1 MTSFPKKDLIPKK
14 WQPPIVIIKHC
25 NSLVKLTQSHI
36 RENRKRCN
44 KCKVFYLGMF
54 TNNHQI
60 KSCSHVFFSFELSDD
75 HHRIP
80 SFIGCHQLFTQKLL
94 QEKIVWSELQTDF
107 KS

>member
-1 MTSFPKKDLIPKK
+1 MQSVLPWYVYEQSPDKILFP
-14 WQPPIVIIKHC
+14 
-25 NSLVKLTQSHI
+25 
-36 RENRKRCN
+36 R
-44 KCKVFYLGMF
+44 
-54 TNNHQI
+54 
-60 KSCSHVFFSFELSDD
+60 FFSFELSDD